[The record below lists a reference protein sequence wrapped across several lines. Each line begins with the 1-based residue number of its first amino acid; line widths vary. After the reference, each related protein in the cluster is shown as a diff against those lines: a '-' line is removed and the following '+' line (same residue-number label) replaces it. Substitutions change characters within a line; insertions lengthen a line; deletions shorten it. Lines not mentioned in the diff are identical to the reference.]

1 MSEFRSYT
9 PLMPAPP
16 RPPRARRSR
25 RAGPARGRVATA
37 LLAVAGLVVVLLRL
51 GLGPRRRPAPGPL
64 LRAAAA
70 GLALATL
77 LLVLRATAPTPP
89 AMQVSS
95 DAPAAPATER
105 VEGVVLATTPLGTSD
120 DAAGAQRRLAQASEL
135 TIRIISGS
143 PRGRII
149 HLSLGTG
156 SAPSLVAAASSYYPG
171 DRVILNYLP
180 QHDTSAAA
188 SAPNQPASG
197 STGASGGSGG
207 QDAAG
212 DEAFEL
218 VDHVR
223 WPWLIWGLIVL
234 GAVVIAVARGQG
246 LRALVGLGT
255 AVGVLWWFIIPRLL
269 VGQAPVPVA
278 LLGCALIAIPALLL
292 TNGIGRASLVPL
304 AGIGGSL
311 VAVWILTAG
320 AVSLARLSGM
330 ATSEELNLVYV
341 GTHGVVNPQ
350 GLLMAGILVGAVG
363 GLVDVTVGQASAIF
377 ELHDADPAAPRGSLF
392 RRGMNIGRAHV
403 AAAVHTLVLAY
414 AGAALPFLLLLAMYS
429 GALSDLWNR
438 EFIASELLRSV
449 AGSIGLA
456 AAMPLT
462 TWLACLTCRP
472 ALEAPGTHSR
482 GATLGEP
489 SSVAFGTSGT
499 SGEKMREST
508 GLVNSVA
515 RQSM

>member
-1 MSEFRSYT
+1 MSELRSYT
-9 PLMPAPP
+9 PLMPVSP

-25 RAGPARGRVATA
+25 RTGPARGRAATA
-37 LLAVAGLVVVLLRL
+37 LLAVAGLAVVLLRL
-51 GLGPRRRPAPGPL
+51 GLGYRRRPALAPL
-64 LRAAAA
+64 LRAAGAM
-70 GLALATL
+70 LALATL
-77 LLVLRATAPTPP
+77 LLVLRATAPAPP

-95 DAPAAPATER
+95 EAPAAPAAER
-105 VEGVVLATTPLGTSD
+105 VEGVVLATTPLATGG
-120 DAAGAQRRLAQASEL
+120 DAAGAERRLAQASEL
-135 TIRIISGS
+135 TIRITSGS
-143 PRGRII
+143 PRGRVI

-156 SAPSLVAAASSYYPG
+156 SAPSIVAAASSYHPG

-180 QHDTSAAA
+180 QHDAPASA
-188 SAPNQPASG
+188 SAPDQ
-197 STGASGGSGG
+197 
-207 QDAAG
+207 AAG
-212 DEAFEL
+212 GATSAQGAAGGDDAFEL

-223 WPWLIWGLIVL
+223 WPWLIWGLVVL
-234 GAVVIAVARGQG
+234 GIVVVVVARGQG
-246 LRALVGLGT
+246 LRALIGLGA

-278 LLGCALIAIPALLL
+278 LLGCALIAVPALLL
-292 TNGIGRASLVPL
+292 TNGLGRASLVPL

-341 GTHGVVNPQ
+341 GTRGAVNPQ

-392 RRGMNIGRAHV
+392 RRGMNIGRSHV

-429 GALSDLWNR
+429 GALGDLWNR

-472 ALEAPGTHSR
+472 RIQPAVSAAPMDGS
-482 GATLGEP
+482 LDL
-489 SSVAFGTSGT
+489 GT
-499 SGEKMREST
+499 SGEKRREST